1 MHHSDASSRL
11 SSVSRIKPHPPLNT
25 THSLVQAHRFS
36 TPKSTRIIT
45 EPAGTIDLAIINI
58 ISSRSPNSHRLHKLL
73 RMRPTPE
80 RKIVNKAQTEVFE
93 RAYSKE
99 RKRVMTE
106 MKEAEEKRR
115 RLRTKLGL
123 TRKPTDCFYKI
134 ERADL
139 RFF

>member
-1 MHHSDASSRL
+1 MPRSDASSRL
-11 SSVSRIKPHPPLNT
+11 SSVPSIKPHPPLIS

-36 TPKSTRIIT
+36 TPKSTRAIT
-45 EPAGTIDLAIINI
+45 EPARSIDPAIINI

-73 RMRPTPE
+73 KMRPTPE
-80 RKIVNKAQTEVFE
+80 RKSVSKTQAEVFE

-106 MKEAEEKRR
+106 MEDAEEKRR
-115 RLRTKLGL
+115 RLRAKLGL

>member
-1 MHHSDASSRL
+1 
-11 SSVSRIKPHPPLNT
+11 
-25 THSLVQAHRFS
+25 
-36 TPKSTRIIT
+36 
-45 EPAGTIDLAIINI
+45 
-58 ISSRSPNSHRLHKLL
+58 
-73 RMRPTPE
+73 
-80 RKIVNKAQTEVFE
+80 
-93 RAYSKE
+93 
-99 RKRVMTE
+99 MTE